1 MAVGAL
7 ARPHGIRHLC
17 RHIRCTAFDRRSVWL
32 AVPIATAS
40 GRGTKRSPP
49 AISVSSAPRLAP
61 ARSPTSVST
70 TATACGTRTH
80 REATAPPRP
89 PLPSSIAIAR
99 HAAGTASPSRQRPKH
114 GPILQPRCATD
125 RSSAPSRRNVPVRG
139 ATCSPRSSA
148 DDRPS
153 RPDTR
158 RVGSASGSAGRPS
171 KTSRL
176 SYSIPTMP

>member
-7 ARPHGIRHLC
+7 ARPHGIRHLW
-17 RHIRCTAFDRRSVWL
+17 RHGRCTGFDWRSVWL
-32 AVPIATAS
+32 AAPIAAAS

-49 AISVSSAPRLAP
+49 AVSVSSAPRPAP

-70 TATACGTRTH
+70 TATACRTRTC

-89 PLPSSIAIAR
+89 PPPPSITIARQPAESALPSCR
-99 HAAGTASPSRQRPKH
+99 RPKC
-114 GPILQPRCATD
+114 GPVIQPHRATD
-125 RSSAPSRRNVPVRG
+125 RSSSPSGRNVPVRG

-158 RVGSASGSAGRPS
+158 RVGSASESAGRPS